1 MMDSFSLILRNF
13 EYRNRETDIC
23 ACLNI
28 CICFPVSDM
37 QCIFCSLIFFTE
49 ANSSTTHFW
58 VGNKKGNAVDWATP
72 KWKHQQVRYLSVC
85 TQTAV
90 KLVISSQ
97 CDFFVEN
104 SITDL
109 GLEEDTTIFWAQTP
123 QWWLSHIHINSFYSH
138 VVNLPNQR
146 HSDNRR
152 IAVPVLTI
160 YSYATPLMNNKS
172 RCKKNYVS
180 F

>member
-1 MMDSFSLILRNF
+1 MSISSVRYSWNKFQHVLGSIFFIMMDSFSLILRNF
-13 EYRNRETDIC
+13 EYRSRKTDIC

-97 CDFFVEN
+97 CDFLWKIPSQIWV
-104 SITDL
+104 
-109 GLEEDTTIFWAQTP
+109 
-123 QWWLSHIHINSFYSH
+123 
-138 VVNLPNQR
+138 
-146 HSDNRR
+146 
-152 IAVPVLTI
+152 
-160 YSYATPLMNNKS
+160 
-172 RCKKNYVS
+172 
-180 F
+180 